1 MLKVRVG
8 KKLGG
13 FTGTQGSE
21 RRMEEELGES
31 QVSAEPPKCLELV
44 SSLGG
49 RAESSYDLSPGSG
62 SWREK
67 RKKKTKKS
75 RGSGKSI
82 EQGIKGCSF

>member
-31 QVSAEPPKCLELV
+31 EVSAEPAKCLELV

-49 RAESSYDLSPGSG
+49 RAESSYDL
-62 SWREK
+62 
-67 RKKKTKKS
+67 
-75 RGSGKSI
+75 
-82 EQGIKGCSF
+82 